1 MEGLEGCRVYMDDIV
16 VWGVDRQEH
25 DSRLGKVMERIKKYG
40 LLMNWAK
47 CKIRQKEIVF
57 VGEVISSEG
66 IRPNPAQIEAIL
78 KMERPADREA
88 VQRALGSINYV
99 GKFVSNL
106 AARCKHLRS
115 LLCRNVSWS
124 WGFEHEKEWQDV
136 KFALSSN
143 PVLVFFYP
151 RLKTKVSTDA
161 SKNGLGA
168 VLLQEHQQGWRP
180 VSYAARG
187 MTSAEERYAQ
197 IEKECLGI
205 TYGCNKFHQ
214 YIWSSACSFR
224 N

>member
-136 KFALSSN
+136 KLALSSN
-143 PVLVFFYP
+143 PVLVFF
-151 RLKTKVSTDA
+151 LS
-161 SKNGLGA
+161 
-168 VLLQEHQQGWRP
+168 
-180 VSYAARG
+180 
-187 MTSAEERYAQ
+187 
-197 IEKECLGI
+197 
-205 TYGCNKFHQ
+205 
-214 YIWSSACSFR
+214 
-224 N
+224 